1 MTKNINFISV
11 IIPCLNNET
20 TIEKCMI
27 SLLGQD
33 YPSNFFEILLVDNG
47 SSDKTISIIQK
58 YPVRLLKEKIKNPYI
73 ARNKGALYAK
83 GQILAFTDANCEID
97 NSWLMNINYIMNTNV
112 DASQGPG
119 FLTNQK
125 GLLPRAESKRLFMDG
140 THFWGDAKNL
150 AIKKEIF
157 IKINGFLKYPTGCD
171 ALLVHQLKSLNYNV
185 KYNDNQLV
193 YREFSEQFIV
203 LMKKNWKYGK
213 GDVLIDMIENDLKKY
228 IKTIKYKK
236 MKRMVALTHR
246 FCITIMKSKTKDDL
260 LMNIYIYLTL
270 EVRTL
275 SYLINLN
282 SVLLSDEYEL
292 RGSKNCCF

>member
-20 TIEKCMI
+20 TIEKCII
-27 SLLGQD
+27 SLLRQD
-33 YPSNFFEILLVDNG
+33 YPSNFFEIILVDNG

-97 NSWLMNINYIMNTNV
+97 KSWLMNINYIMNTNV

-125 GLLPRAESKRLFMDG
+125 GLLPKAESKRLFMDG

-157 IKINGFLKYPTGCD
+157 NEVNGFLKYPTGCD
-171 ALLVHQLKSLNYNV
+171 ALLVHQLKSLNYSV
-185 KYNDNQLV
+185 KYNENQLV

-236 MKRMVALTHR
+236 MKRMVALTNR

-275 SYLINLN
+275 SYFLNLN
-282 SVLLSDEYEL
+282 AVLLSYEHEL
-292 RGSKNCCF
+292 RENKNCCF